1 MKYTCKTLFDITAT
15 GVTGHFK
22 PARYSTDNEQEW
34 NYARNQQR
42 NWETITQ
49 LIGMRTQV
57 FNLKN
62 PVKTNEYWNFTFDV
76 ETPDV
81 FGTED
86 NPVAMLL
93 SDANGIPML
102 TGLNERENLH
112 GLMMTNGPSQN
123 IWFSVAP

>member
-1 MKYTCKTLFDITAT
+1 VKYVCETLFDITAT

-22 PARYSTDNEQEW
+22 KSQHPDEERAW
-34 NYARNQQR
+34 NYSRNQQR

-49 LIGMRTQV
+49 LIGMRTQI

-62 PVKTNEYWNFTFDV
+62 PVKNGDCWEFTFEA
-76 ETPDV
+76 ETSDV
-81 FGTED
+81 FGTPE

-102 TGLNERENLH
+102 VGLGEHKNLH

-123 IWFSVAP
+123 IWFAVVP

>member
-1 MKYTCKTLFDITAT
+1 MKYICETLFDITAT

-22 PARYSTDNEQEW
+22 PGRQTTEDEREW
-34 NYARNQQR
+34 NYQRNQQR

-49 LIGMRTQV
+49 LIGMRTQI

-62 PVKTNEYWNFTFDV
+62 PVLNGDRWCFTFEA

-81 FGTED
+81 FGTQE

-102 TGLNERENLH
+102 TGLSERNPIH

-123 IWFSVAP
+123 IWFSAAP

>member
-1 MKYTCKTLFDITAT
+1 MKYSCETLFDITAT

-22 PARYSTDNEQEW
+22 KSQHTTDDERAW
-34 NYARNQQR
+34 NYQRNQQR

-49 LIGMRTQV
+49 LIGMRTQI

-62 PVKTNEYWNFTFDV
+62 PVKNGDLWEFTFEA

-81 FGTED
+81 FGTPE

-102 TGLNERENLH
+102 VGLSERKNLH
-112 GLMMTNGPSQN
+112 GLMMSNGPSQN
-123 IWFSVAP
+123 VWFNLVP